1 MYVALDNHKFGDMN
15 PYLVRSTD
23 RGQTWIS
30 IAASLPNRTL
40 VWHIVQDHVN
50 ASLLFADTEFGVYF
64 TVDGG
69 GEWVKLGGDAPTISF
84 REIAIPRREN
94 NLIAAS
100 FGRGFFIMDDNSP
113 LRGVSGEFFAKD
125 AHLFALR
132 DAYLHVRRDVAGG
145 SQGPNHYAA
154 PNPDFG
160 ATFTYYLKNG
170 SSTLRQQRKR
180 REKALGSAA
189 IPSPR
194 VGPAGEWA

>member
-1 MYVALDNHKFGDMN
+1 M
-15 PYLVRSTD
+15 
-23 RGQTWIS
+23 
-30 IAASLPNRTL
+30 L

-50 ASLLFADTEFGVYF
+50 ASLLFADTEFGIYF

-69 GEWVKLGGDAPTISF
+69 GEWVKLGGGAPTISF
-84 REIAIPRREN
+84 REIAIQRREN
-94 NLIAAS
+94 NLVAAS

-113 LRGVSGEFFAKD
+113 LRIVSGEFFAKD
-125 AHLFALR
+125 AYLFAPR

-194 VGPAGEWA
+194 VGRTGEWA